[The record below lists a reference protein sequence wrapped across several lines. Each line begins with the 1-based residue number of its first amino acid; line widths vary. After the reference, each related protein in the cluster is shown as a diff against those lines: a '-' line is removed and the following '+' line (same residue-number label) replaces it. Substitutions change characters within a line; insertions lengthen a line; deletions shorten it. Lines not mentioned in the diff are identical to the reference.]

1 MKIVNI
7 MDLIDMDFESHSQ
20 ELAEKIKAAP
30 GYKEAQE
37 KYLELID
44 SLETKTKIDIDSATT
59 YMETLAMDIAFNE
72 GFKLAI
78 QLILSS
84 IQ

>member
-1 MKIVNI
+1 MKTINI
-7 MDLIDMDFESHSQ
+7 MDLINMPFEDYDL
-20 ELAEKIKAAP
+20 ELGKKIEAAP
-30 GYKEAQE
+30 GYKETQE
-37 KYLELID
+37 KYLELIN
-44 SLETKTKIDIDSATT
+44 SLEKQIKFDIDSAAT
-59 YMETLAMDIAFNE
+59 YMETIAIDVAFNE